1 MHSVPNTLI
10 ETKSAI
16 YSYPRHFYMAVTPWI
31 LNGFLYA
38 LEACLVNLELRLLL
52 SALNFSSRNKAFQKP
67 SKINKIE
74 ARNRKK
80 RGGEKSKTKR
90 VKTDESLLNP
100 RYCFLR
106 MPELLKLIFCITY
119 LDQKYLAFYSQTC
132 SDHWEKARL
141 ASNRVLRR
149 NSQER
154 RDGLTSQT
162 INPFNTKTGS
172 RKLERIYAQ
181 LV

>member
-1 MHSVPNTLI
+1 MHSVPNNLI

-74 ARNRKK
+74 AR
-80 RGGEKSKTKR
+80 KSKEEGRREIENK
-90 VKTDESLLNP
+90 K
-100 RYCFLR
+100 
-106 MPELLKLIFCITY
+106 
-119 LDQKYLAFYSQTC
+119 SQ
-132 SDHWEKARL
+132 D
-141 ASNRVLRR
+141 
-149 NSQER
+149 
-154 RDGLTSQT
+154 
-162 INPFNTKTGS
+162 
-172 RKLERIYAQ
+172 
-181 LV
+181 

>member
-16 YSYPRHFYMAVTPWI
+16 YSYPRHFYMVVTPWI

-74 ARNRKK
+74 AR
-80 RGGEKSKTKR
+80 KSKEEGRREIENKK

-119 LDQKYLAFYSQTC
+119 LDQKYLAFYSHSC
-132 SDHWEKARL
+132 SDHWEK
-141 ASNRVLRR
+141 S
-149 NSQER
+149 S
-154 RDGLTSQT
+154 TS
-162 INPFNTKTGS
+162 FKSRSSTKFPGAKGWVNVS
-172 RKLERIYAQ
+172 DDKS
-181 LV
+181 V

>member
-38 LEACLVNLELRLLL
+38 LEACLVNLELRLPL
-52 SALNFSSRNKAFQKP
+52 SALNFSSRNRAFQKP

-74 ARNRKK
+74 AR
-80 RGGEKSKTKR
+80 KSKEEGRREIENKK

-132 SDHWEKARL
+132 SDH
-141 ASNRVLRR
+141 
-149 NSQER
+149 
-154 RDGLTSQT
+154 
-162 INPFNTKTGS
+162 
-172 RKLERIYAQ
+172 
-181 LV
+181 

>member
-16 YSYPRHFYMAVTPWI
+16 YSYPRHFYMVVTPWI

-52 SALNFSSRNKAFQKP
+52 SAPNFSSRNKAFQKP

-74 ARNRKK
+74 AR
-80 RGGEKSKTKR
+80 KSKEEGRREIENKKSQDWW
-90 VKTDESLLNP
+90 VKKKNP

-132 SDHWEKARL
+132 SDHWEK
-141 ASNRVLRR
+141 S
-149 NSQER
+149 S
-154 RDGLTSQT
+154 TSFKSR
-162 INPFNTKTGS
+162 PSTKFPGAKGWVNVS
-172 RKLERIYAQ
+172 DDKS
-181 LV
+181 V